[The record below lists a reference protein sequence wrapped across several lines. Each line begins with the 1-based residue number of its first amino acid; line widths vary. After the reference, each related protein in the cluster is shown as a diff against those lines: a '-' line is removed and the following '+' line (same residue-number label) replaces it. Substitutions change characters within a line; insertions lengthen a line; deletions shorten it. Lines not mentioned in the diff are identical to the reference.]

1 MKKKVLTADH
11 WKSTRKQEGG
21 KKKKEKKMAVFMCML
36 MVLHVA
42 SAAVRLGMYGLPH
55 YSCNKLYNLFF
66 TINVLAAS
74 HE

>member
-1 MKKKVLTADH
+1 MKNKVLTADH

-21 KKKKEKKMAVFMCML
+21 KKKKMAVFMCML

-42 SAAVRLGMYGLPH
+42 SAAVRLGMYSLPH

-66 TINVLAAS
+66 TINVLS
-74 HE
+74 TLQE